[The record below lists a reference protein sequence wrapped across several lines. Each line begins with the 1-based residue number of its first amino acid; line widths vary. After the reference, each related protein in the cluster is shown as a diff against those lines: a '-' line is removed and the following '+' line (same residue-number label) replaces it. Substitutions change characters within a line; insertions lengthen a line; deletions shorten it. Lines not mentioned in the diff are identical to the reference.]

1 MKFISLCSFSMLL
14 VLPLYN
20 YAQHASHVKNNSP
33 NIILLIGDGI
43 GVSQISA
50 ANYKLNNR
58 TAFERFEYVGLQKVH
73 PDDESIITDSAASGT
88 AIACGIK
95 TRNGMLGM
103 DSEKIT
109 HKSILEIS
117 KALGY
122 KTALIVTSTIV
133 HATPASFYAK
143 VESRRDYQ
151 RIAKQ
156 LTEVGVD
163 VFIGGG
169 EDYFTI
175 RDDGENLLDNT
186 NSHIFV
192 NSLEELK
199 STEQLKIG
207 YLTYPK
213 DPPSFNEGRSP
224 SLVELVPTVLEKLQK
239 SGPFFLMIESSQ
251 IDWGGHAK
259 DIEFVLSELIEF
271 DSVIDITLDFA
282 ETYGNTLVVATGD
295 HETGG
300 LSVTGG
306 NLKKNTISTNFANGS
321 HTATMLPVFSSGVGA
336 KQFSGIYEN
345 TEIFHKLV
353 NLVSTDNLSNN
364 DLP

>member
-1 MKFISLCSFSMLL
+1 M
-14 VLPLYN
+14 LPLYT
-20 YAQHASHVKNNSP
+20 YAQHRSHVKDFSP

-58 TAFERFEYVGLQKVH
+58 TSFERFEYVGLQKVH

-95 TRNGMLGM
+95 TRNGMIGM
-103 DSEKIT
+103 DSEKVP
-109 HKSILEIS
+109 HKSILEFS
-117 KALGY
+117 KELGY

-143 VESRRDYQ
+143 VEARRNYQ
-151 RIAKQ
+151 RIAEQ
-156 LTEVGVD
+156 LIEAEVDIFV
-163 VFIGGG
+163 GGG
-169 EDYFTI
+169 EDYFTN
-175 RDDGENLLDNT
+175 RDDGENLLDKM

-192 NSLEELK
+192 NSLEELVK
-199 STEQLKIG
+199 TAQSKIG
-207 YLTYPK
+207 YFTYPK
-213 DPPSFNEGRSP
+213 DPPSLNEGRTP
-224 SLVELVPTVLEKLQK
+224 SLVELVPAVLEKLQK

-259 DIEFVLSELIEF
+259 DIEYLLSELIEF
-271 DSVIDITLDFA
+271 DNVVDITLDFA
-282 ETYGNTLVVATGD
+282 EKHGNTLIVATGD

-300 LSVTGG
+300 LSVTNG

-345 TEIFHKLV
+345 TEIFNKLID
-353 NLVSTDNLSNN
+353 LVSTDNLVN
-364 DLP
+364 DDNP